1 MKKITIYEVAKEA
14 DVSLATVSRVING
27 SGAVKK
33 ATQEKVAQAIEKLGY
48 RPNAIAQGLALS
60 RTTTIGLIVPETC
73 FSQAGSIINGL
84 CDVAKIYD
92 YNIYL
97 HTITEG
103 ITSIKEIVDSAI
115 KSRVDGVVIYAD
127 KVILDD
133 STKLLEEYNIPMVV
147 IGNKVS
153 SKSICSVYID
163 FKEAVEELVNDYL
176 NEGVNDVVVLEDRK
190 NANITYQMVE
200 GAKEAYKKHNLE
212 FNGYIEISN
221 STRSTYKFLRNYFKT
236 HRHQLVIANRD
247 SQAFACLNAAKEN
260 GIEVPEDLEIVC
272 MSDSK
277 FNSMV
282 RPEISA
288 FTIPTYDVG
297 AIAMRLMT
305 KILKGEAVE
314 ETEKCLNCLLQERE
328 TTK

>member
-14 DVSLATVSRVING
+14 NVSLATVSRVING

-33 ATQEKVAQAIEKLGY
+33 ATQERVAKAIESLGY

-60 RTTTIGLIVPETC
+60 RTTTIGLIVPDNC

-84 CDVAKIYD
+84 CDVAKLYD

-103 ITSIKEIVDSAI
+103 VTSINEIVDSAI

-133 STKLLEEYNIPMVV
+133 STKLLEQYNIPMVV

-176 NEGVNDVVVLEDRK
+176 NEGVSDIVVLEDRK
-190 NANITYQMVE
+190 NANITYQLVE
-200 GAKEAYKKHNLE
+200 GAKAAFKKHKKE

-221 STRSTYKFLRNYFKT
+221 STRSTYKFLRNYFKS
-236 HRHQLVIANRD
+236 HKHQLVIANRD

-260 GIEVPEDLEIVC
+260 GINVPEDLEIVC

-305 KILKGEAVE
+305 KILKGEQVE

>member
-1 MKKITIYEVAKEA
+1 MKKITIYEVAKESG
-14 DVSLATVSRVING
+14 VSLATVSRVING

-33 ATQEKVAQAIEKLGY
+33 ATKEKVAAAIEALGY

-60 RTTTIGLIVPETC
+60 RTTTIGLIVPQTC

-84 CDVAKIYD
+84 CDVAKLYD

-103 ITSIKEIVDSAI
+103 VTSFNEIVDSAI
-115 KSRVDGVVIYAD
+115 KSRVDGVIIYAD

-133 STKLLEEYNIPMVV
+133 STKLLEQYNIPMVV
-147 IGNKVS
+147 IGSKIS
-153 SKSICSVYID
+153 SSSICSVYID
-163 FKEAVEELVNDYL
+163 FKEAVEELCNDYL
-176 NEGVNDVVVLEDRK
+176 NCGIDDIVVLEDRK
-190 NANITYQMVE
+190 NSNITFQMKE
-200 GAKEAYKKHNLE
+200 GASNAFRKHGKE
-212 FNGYIEISN
+212 FNGFIEISN
-221 STRSTYKFLRNYFKT
+221 STRSTYKFLKNYFKT
-236 HRHQLVIANRD
+236 HKHQLVIANRD
-247 SQAFACLNAAKEN
+247 SQCFACLNAATEN
-260 GIEVPEDLEIVC
+260 GIRVPEDLELVC

-297 AIAMRLMT
+297 AIAMRVMT
-305 KILKGEAVE
+305 KILKGEEVE

>member
-14 DVSLATVSRVING
+14 NVSLATVSRVING
-27 SGAVKK
+27 SGSVKK
-33 ATQEKVAQAIEKLGY
+33 ETQERVSKAIEALGY

-60 RTTTIGLIVPETC
+60 RTTTIGLVVPESS
-73 FSQAGSIINGL
+73 FSQAGAIINGL
-84 CDVAKIYD
+84 CDVAKIYE
-92 YNIYL
+92 YNILL
-97 HTITEG
+97 HTISEG
-103 ITSIKEIVDSAI
+103 ITSINEIVESAI
-115 KSRVDGVVIYAD
+115 KSRVDGVIIYSD

-133 STKLLEEYNIPMVV
+133 STKLLEQYSIPMVV

-153 SKSICSVYID
+153 SNSICSVYID
-163 FKEAVEELVNDYL
+163 FEEAVFDLVNDYL
-176 NEGVNDVVVLEDRK
+176 SRDIDDVVVLEDRK
-190 NANITYQMVE
+190 NSSITYQMVE
-200 GAKEAYKKHNLE
+200 GAKKAFAKHKKT

-221 STRSTYKFLRNYFKT
+221 STRSTYKFLKNYFKNNK
-236 HRHQLVIANRD
+236 HSLVICNRD

-260 GIEVPEDLEIVC
+260 NISVPDELEIVC
-272 MSDSK
+272 MFDSK

-288 FTIPTYDVG
+288 FTIPVYDVG

-305 KILKGEAVE
+305 KILKGETVE